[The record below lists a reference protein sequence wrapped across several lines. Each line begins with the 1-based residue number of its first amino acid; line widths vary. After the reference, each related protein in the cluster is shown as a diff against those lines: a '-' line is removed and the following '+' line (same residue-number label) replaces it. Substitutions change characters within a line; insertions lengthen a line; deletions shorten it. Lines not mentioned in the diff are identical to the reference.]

1 MEERRVDLSSD
12 ADETIIPVEP
22 EPVIN
27 EVPVSIPPAQPADLQ
42 FPASESV
49 AAASTINV
57 NKLTLNYTVVALVFL
72 GVGILIGRLIF
83 GGTGAAIDPITLRGI
98 INDAIAQSGG
108 LSSGASAQLVD
119 DDPYFGPENAP
130 VTIVEFSDFNCG
142 FCTRF
147 ATETL
152 PKIQETY
159 GDQIRYVYRDM
170 PIIGGNVSVESAI
183 AAECAEDQ
191 GKFWEFHNLL
201 FNNTQARSQEAYV
214 NFATELGLDTD
225 VFTECLSDKTKSDE
239 VLLDLLDGQAQDI
252 RGTPAFYVNGRFIS
266 GAQPFEVFQTVI
278 NNELNKSGV
287 DLPTG

>member
-1 MEERRVDLSSD
+1 MEEQPVDVSPD
-12 ADETIIPVEP
+12 QDKAITPAQP
-22 EPVIN
+22 EPVITEILIPVQPPQL
-27 EVPVSIPPAQPADLQ
+27 EVL
-42 FPASESV
+42 
-49 AAASTINV
+49 AAAPVTSAPAINV

-83 GGTGAAIDPITLRGI
+83 GGTGAIDAIQLRGI
-98 INDAIAQSGG
+98 INEAIAQSGG
-108 LSSGASAQLVD
+108 LSNESVTQLVD

-130 VTIVEFSDFNCG
+130 ITIVEFSDFNCG
-142 FCTRF
+142 YCTRF

-152 PKIQETY
+152 PQIQATY
-159 GDQIRYVYRDM
+159 GENVRYVYRDM

-191 GKFWEFHNLL
+191 GKFWEYHNLL
-201 FNNTQARSQEAYV
+201 FSNAEARTQDAYIG
-214 NFATELGLDTD
+214 FASELGLDTG
-225 VFTECLSDKTKSDE
+225 VFTTCLTDKAKSDE

-278 NNELNKSGV
+278 NNELSKAGV